1 MGRHTRPD
9 DATTA
14 VKPRLVVTMRP
25 VDPRPPLTATTTVV
39 TTSPAPPPAR
49 GVLGPTPGS
58 PPAPVIEPIG
68 PPVRVG
74 WRDRRTARRQQ
85 AEAEALA
92 ARIARAQR
100 RARQVSL
107 SGGPAPAPVIAPVP
121 APRPA
126 LDAAP
131 PWRSELPAPEESIG

>member
-14 VKPRLVVTMRP
+14 VKPRLVH
-25 VDPRPPLTATTTVV
+25 
-39 TTSPAPPPAR
+39 PAPGQPAATPDGDHHRCHDLARTAAGPR
-49 GVLGPTPGS
+49 GVGTDTGE
-58 PPAPVIEPIG
+58 PAPVIEPIG
-68 PPVRVG
+68 PPLHVG

-107 SGGPAPAPVIAPVP
+107 SGAPAPAPVVAPVSP
-121 APRPA
+121 PRPA

-131 PWRSELPAPEESIG
+131 PWRSELPAPLESAG